1 MRKVI
6 CVSIP
11 FDLLREKYLHLVL
24 KNKIGVEIALNAKIL
39 DSFTTREFKE
49 IAKILKEEQIP
60 VTFHLPFLDISI
72 GSPDPMIREIS
83 LRRLY
88 QALDK
93 VWFFEPLNLVF
104 HSGYSYSYEEIK
116 IDWREIFVENCEKL
130 LNIAEEINL
139 SLSLENVYEPD
150 PDFMKSIFETFS
162 GRLSW
167 CFDPAHSRVFSY
179 AKDEIN
185 WLKSLS
191 PYLKE
196 IHCHNNLGERDEHLA
211 INKGIIKFDEI
222 FKFLLD
228 HKINP
233 ILTSE
238 VHTEE
243 DTIINVRILSNIS
256 YEKNF

>member
-1 MRKVI
+1 MKKVI

-11 FDLLREKYLHLVL
+11 FDLLKERYLPLVL
-24 KNKIGVEIALNAKIL
+24 RHKIGVEIALNARVL
-39 DSFTTREFKE
+39 DSFTTKDFKE
-49 IAKILKEEQIP
+49 VAKVLKEEEIP

-88 QALDK
+88 QAIDK

-116 IDWREIFVENCEKL
+116 ISWRELFVENCEKL
-130 LNIAEEINL
+130 LGLTEEMGL

-150 PDFMKSIFETFS
+150 PDFMKSIFEVFS

-179 AKDEIN
+179 DKDEIN
-185 WLKSLS
+185 WLRSLS
-191 PYLKE
+191 IYLKE

-211 INKGIIKFDEI
+211 IDKGIIRFDEI
-222 FKFLLD
+222 FTFLRD
-228 HKINP
+228 HRINP

-238 VHTEE
+238 AHNEA
-243 DTIINVRILSNIS
+243 DTITNIEILSS
-256 YEKNF
+256 VKL

>member
-1 MRKVI
+1 MTKVI

-11 FDLLREKYLHLVL
+11 FDLLKEKYLPLVL
-24 KNKIGVEIALNAKIL
+24 KYRIGVEIALNAKVL
-39 DSFTTREFKE
+39 DSFTTRDFKE
-49 IAKILKEEQIP
+49 VAKIFREEQIP

-88 QALDK
+88 QTLDK

-116 IDWREIFVENCEKL
+116 ANWRELFIQNCEKL
-130 LNIAEEINL
+130 LKNAEEMGL

-150 PDFMKSIFETFS
+150 PDFVKSLLEVFS

-167 CFDPAHSRVFSY
+167 CFDPAHSRVFSH

-191 PYLKE
+191 TYLKE

-211 INKGIIKFDEI
+211 INKGIIRFDEI
-222 FKFLLD
+222 FKFLSD
-228 HKINP
+228 HEINP

-238 VHTEE
+238 AHNEE
-243 DTIINVRILSNIS
+243 DTIINVGILSNLRL
-256 YEKNF
+256 